1 MISVNEMCMMII
13 TLIVTLWCSLLQNQA
28 EKEQLP
34 VRPGTVAKLRA
45 HIEAVIL
52 ALPEDLQGILHKP
65 STPWPITPRSAT
77 LTHVWACFKVWGLVA
92 PMWMDPCFSTG
103 SQFEDLVWSNVES
116 TRCIFVSLNSHP
128 TSVLLSFFPSQLLWQ
143 LSGFL
148 DRICP
153 SVIMWYTNN
162 QLEQAGVAQREL
174 LWRIFRRWNS
184 I

>member
-92 PMWMDPCFSTG
+92 PMWMDPCF
-103 SQFEDLVWSNVES
+103 
-116 TRCIFVSLNSHP
+116 
-128 TSVLLSFFPSQLLWQ
+128 
-143 LSGFL
+143 
-148 DRICP
+148 
-153 SVIMWYTNN
+153 
-162 QLEQAGVAQREL
+162 
-174 LWRIFRRWNS
+174 
-184 I
+184 